1 MVNSLEPLSGGA
13 KSPTSIVIEFHNY
26 DTESSKKLN
35 LVQYTLFNR

>member
-1 MVNSLEPLSGGA
+1 MVSSQEPLSVGA
-13 KSPTSIVIEFHNY
+13 KCPTSAVIEFHND

>member
-13 KSPTSIVIEFHNY
+13 KSPTSTVIELHNY
-26 DTESSKKLN
+26 DIESSKKLN